1 MKRVIIASTDSL
13 LKRLRLSGF
22 TMKEI
27 RKMFKQETGLDVSQ
41 DNKEEFKRWCEEEFL
56 SEG

>member
-22 TMKEI
+22 GMREI

-41 DNKEEFKRWCEEEFL
+41 DNIEEFKRWCEEFL

>member
-41 DNKEEFKRWCEEEFL
+41 DNIEEFKRWCEEFL